1 MLFRKL
7 NLFRPNVLLQ
17 KNRTIFGFIEHAFN
31 AVDFD
36 RLETVGPDRLCA
48 EWILK
53 NGGAVRITT
62 ASDTLIND
70 YNDLPDESVKF
81 YVTEVDAT
89 KSAITAIGF
98 DHFQNCKH
106 IERIKLDRCN
116 HMTNEALQRLIY
128 LRKTLTHLQVSRCYN
143 VKDSGLRS
151 IGRLVQLRQLIIYGL
166 IAVKNVKSIET
177 QLKIVLP
184 NCRFDVKK

>member
-7 NLFRPNVLLQ
+7 NPFRSYVPLQ

-62 ASDTLIND
+62 ASDTLIRD
-70 YNDLPDESVKF
+70 YNDLPDESVEF

-106 IERIKLDRCN
+106 IESIKLDRCN
-116 HMTNEALQRLIY
+116 HMSNEGLPRLIHV
-128 LRKTLTHLQVSRCYN
+128 RQTLTTLQISRCYN

-151 IGRLVQLRQLIIYGL
+151 IGNLVNLRRLIVYGL
-166 IAVKNVKSIET
+166 IAVKNVKAIEEE
-177 QLKIVLP
+177 LKHRLP
-184 NCRFDVKK
+184 DCRFDVRK